1 MADDSN
7 NENGLP
13 PKLDLRKKV
22 ITPLAAR
29 PAFPATVPNAGAA
42 GRLASPSMP
51 SPLGSGATAAAG
63 GDSSKGTMRIT
74 LPDAPEPS
82 VMPTMPTVMQP
93 PADRPVNT
101 PTPAVSSEAT
111 PSAASTAPGT
121 AGPRP
126 LMRPVMAPKTIKLKK
141 PVPLGIKRDTPDPSA
156 PPGTKR
162 ATSKI
167 SLPSDQDG
175 QMAST
180 TGSPQPIRIA
190 LPPAVPAVTIE
201 TVAKAGGN
209 AGIATVT
216 VSVPPPQPEPDPKRQ
231 TSRIS
236 LDSALGSEGE
246 SGPKTIKLKRPGS
259 STVRVQGLD
268 SPEAGEPRNKTAA
281 INMTD
286 ESSGDSTPD
295 TQKKTIKVKRPS
307 ARPSLR
313 TSAAEGTGGA
323 SSPTMFAP
331 PTRKLAVD
339 SAHWTFIVAGCA
351 ATIITGVLIY
361 VLCAQAF
368 GPNLSLTPL
377 SYSGPDS
384 ATELPWPERIY
395 RSPRK

>member
-1 MADDSN
+1 MANDSN

-22 ITPLAAR
+22 ITPLTAR
-29 PAFPATVPNAGAA
+29 PEFPASVRNTDAA

-51 SPLGSGATAAAG
+51 SPMGSGTTAST
-63 GDSSKGTMRIT
+63 GDASNNTMRIT

-82 VMPTMPTVMQP
+82 ANPTMPALIKP
-93 PADRPVNT
+93 PADSPVGASPET
-101 PTPAVSSEAT
+101 VSVEVEPAADST
-111 PSAASTAPGT
+111 PSAS
-121 AGPRP
+121 GPRP

-141 PVPLGIKRDTPDPSA
+141 PVPLGIKRDTPDPAA
-156 PPGTKR
+156 PFGSKR

-175 QMAST
+175 AMTST
-180 TGSPQPIRIA
+180 PVSLQPIRIA
-190 LPPAVPAVTIE
+190 QTTPIQAVT
-201 TVAKAGGN
+201 TQAAADASGN
-209 AGIATVT
+209 ENIAPVLAP
-216 VSVPPPQPEPDPKRQ
+216 PPPQPAPDPKRQ

-246 SGPKTIKLKRPGS
+246 TGPKTIKLKRPVNSTAKIQGFDS
-259 STVRVQGLD
+259 SEV
-268 SPEAGEPRNKTAA
+268 GESRSKTAA
-281 INMTD
+281 IDLTT
-286 ESSGDSTPD
+286 ESSGDDTPD

-313 TSAAEGTGGA
+313 TSESGGA
-323 SSPTMFAP
+323 GGGSSATMFAP
-331 PTRKLAVD
+331 PAKSLAPAD
-339 SAHWTFIVAGCA
+339 SAHWTFILAGCA

-377 SYSGPDS
+377 SYSSPDS
-384 ATELPWPERIY
+384 TTELPWPERIY
-395 RSPRK
+395 RSTGR